1 MHSMKTDRKFKDVLE
16 KFCKHHDLK
25 LRISTS
31 KESKHCNVSVI
42 GSYGQSVWFSLD
54 PLSDASV
61 DYAPK
66 MLLRFSSAG
75 QNGLSGEE
83 TACQV
88 ALLFIFEAS
97 SVVYRTFSGHWKW
110 IDISSI
116 STVEQLEIVC
126 DLEA

>member
-1 MHSMKTDRKFKDVLE
+1 MKTDRKFKDVLE

-31 KESKHCNVSVI
+31 KESKHRVVSI
-42 GSYGQSVWFSLD
+42 LGRHGQTTWFTLD
-54 PLSDASV
+54 PVSDASI
-61 DYAPK
+61 DYVPK
-66 MLLRFSSAG
+66 RLLQFSSVG
-75 QNGLSGEE
+75 ENGLSAEE

-97 SVVYRTFSGHWKW
+97 SIVYNTSSGRWKW
-110 IDISSI
+110 IDVSSI
-116 STVEQLEIVC
+116 STVEQLEIIC

>member
-1 MHSMKTDRKFKDVLE
+1 MKADRKFKDVLE
-16 KFCKHHDLK
+16 KFCKHCGLK
-25 LRISTS
+25 LLIETF
-31 KESKHCNVSVI
+31 KKSKHCAVSI
-42 GSYGQSVWFSLD
+42 LGRHGQMTWYTLD
-54 PLSDASV
+54 PVSDASV

-97 SVVYRTFSGHWKW
+97 SIVYRTFSGHWKW

-116 STVEQLEIVC
+116 STVEQLEIIC

>member
-1 MHSMKTDRKFKDVLE
+1 MKTDKDFKYFLE
-16 KFCKHHDLK
+16 KFCKHCGLK

-31 KESKHCNVSVI
+31 KESKHCNVSII
-42 GSYGQSVWFSLD
+42 GRYEQSVWFSLD

-83 TACQV
+83 TACLV
-88 ALLFIFEAS
+88 TLLFIFEAS
-97 SVVYRTFSGHWKW
+97 SIVYRMSSGHWKW
-110 IDISSI
+110 IDVSSI
-116 STVEQLEIVC
+116 STVEQLEIIC